1 MERLDS
7 SNKSLKTSHDN
18 HEREY
23 KAQIDKL
30 DDEEKRLK
38 QQLAELDTKKN
49 QVAQANGDVDVS
61 DDDLVEVNAGGKII
75 AAKRA
80 TLTQLKGTRL
90 AALFS
95 GRWDKKL
102 QRDGDGR
109 IFLDVNPVC
118 FQAIVDY
125 VNELKISSSDSP
137 PSVSTVDEELD
148 HILMHQLELFGLTDV
163 LPMAPIPESTII
175 TTYPT
180 TKILYDWLDED
191 NSSGDFKLLY
201 RSSRDGMSSSNFHSK
216 CDDKGSTLTV
226 IQTTDGFVLGGY
238 SNGPWGNHHGHY
250 GSYRTSSKA
259 FLFALSGGSITP
271 SKMKLV
277 GNFNLAI
284 YCHSS
289 SGPAFGENEIRVS
302 GSNVSLHCS
311 GTTYESWPAQLSGT
325 NKTIKEM
332 EVFQVSGEPLKA
344 ARKQLPLTSNTNG
357 KTSKQPPVSM
367 FSKNIND
374 AINEKWES
382 LHELALEVSKL
393 EQACKDEDTFVK
405 FFLEGN
411 PQDVISLNV
420 CGSPIVTTRRTL
432 QVCKKSSL
440 AEQFSP
446 NSHGKRD
453 SEDATKWNPEDV
465 VAWLNRIDGVS
476 DAVVKE
482 FEDNQVTGREL
493 LALNNKEALM
503 DFGVEKKGTIHLL
516 LGEIRRLKRDRSNTT
531 VLIEHSPYCFE
542 KMIDFLRVEG
552 SYIKGLVELKPE
564 KPIVRKA
571 EKSRFEKVVKHYF
584 PGESCKMILG

>member
-1 MERLDS
+1 MERLNS

-137 PSVSTVDEELD
+137 PSISTVDEELH

-180 TKILYDWLDED
+180 TKILYDW
-191 NSSGDFKLLY
+191 
-201 RSSRDGMSSSNFHSK
+201 
-216 CDDKGSTLTV
+216 
-226 IQTTDGFVLGGY
+226 
-238 SNGPWGNHHGHY
+238 
-250 GSYRTSSKA
+250 
-259 FLFALSGGSITP
+259 
-271 SKMKLV
+271 
-277 GNFNLAI
+277 
-284 YCHSS
+284 
-289 SGPAFGENEIRVS
+289 
-302 GSNVSLHCS
+302 
-311 GTTYESWPAQLSGT
+311 PAQLSGT
-325 NKTIKEM
+325 YKTIKEV
-332 EVFQVSGEPLKA
+332 EVFQVSGEPLKDA
-344 ARKQLPLTSNTNG
+344 TKQLPLTSNTNG

-393 EQACKDEDTFVK
+393 EQAFKDEDTFVK

-420 CGSPIVTTRRTL
+420 CGSPIVTARRTL

-446 NSHGKRD
+446 NNGKRD

-516 LGEIRRLKRDRSNTT
+516 LGEIRRLKKDRSNTT

-564 KPIVRKA
+564 KPTVRKA